1 MNRVLKYLIASD
13 LLVLSGLNLAAPIM
27 AIFITGHLIGG
38 TIFAAGLATA
48 LVFLMRAVFLVPLG
62 IYNDRDAGNRREFVT
77 LVLGILIMAA
87 VPISYI
93 FITRVEHLYLMAI
106 INGIGFT
113 LYYPGWFTIWT
124 RFIDGMHE
132 GQNWSIYGSL
142 ASFSIAVSAFAG
154 GYVAQF
160 FSFNAVF
167 VMISIFTFISAFI
180 LFFVKK
186 EIYGWQPKGKGSGNR
201 AGV

>member
-1 MNRVLKYLIASD
+1 MNKVLKYLIASD

-27 AIFITGHLIGG
+27 AIFITGNLIGG

-62 IYNDRDAGNRREFVT
+62 IFNDHDAGNHREFMT
-77 LVLGILIMAA
+77 LLAGILIMAA
-87 VPISYI
+87 VPIGYM
-93 FITRVEHLYLMAI
+93 FITRVEHLYILAI
-106 INGIGFT
+106 INGIGYT
-113 LYYPGWFTIWT
+113 LYYPGWLTIWT
-124 RFIDGMHE
+124 RFIDGRHQ
-132 GQNWSIYGSL
+132 GQSWSVYGSL
-142 ASFSIAVSAFAG
+142 AAFAVAISAFAG

-167 VMISIFTFISAFI
+167 LMISVFTLMSAFI

-186 EIYGWQPKGKGSGNR
+186 EIYDWSEKTKGRGNR
-201 AGV
+201 ARV